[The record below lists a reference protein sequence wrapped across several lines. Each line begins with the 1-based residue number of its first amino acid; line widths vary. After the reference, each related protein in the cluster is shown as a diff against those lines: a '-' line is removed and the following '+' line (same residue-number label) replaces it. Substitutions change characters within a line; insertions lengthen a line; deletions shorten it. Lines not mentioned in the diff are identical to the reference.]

1 MLLKLVLSDLFNE
14 ERKLSSSNS
23 CLFFL
28 FTKSHA
34 VLWLFSEVKTDSDDC
49 PIYCHKKITCISLG
63 IFFCPSSLSVCAAL

>member
-1 MLLKLVLSDLFNE
+1 MLLKLVLSDPFNE

-23 CLFFL
+23 CLLFL

-34 VLWLFSEVKTDSDDC
+34 ALWLFSKVKTDSDDC
-49 PIYCHKKITCISLG
+49 PIYCHKKITCITLG